1 MQVVV
6 MLRKGGKAT
15 TAKDSFVSADIMLGE
30 QLLAREKMEQR
41 ERTRMKQLTLETGGG
56 GGGADRS
63 SPVAP

>member
-1 MQVVV
+1 

-30 QLLAREKMEQR
+30 QFLAREKMEQR

-56 GGGADRS
+56 GADRS